1 MTVLETKGL
10 TKVYKEKV
18 ISLRDRRI
26 NLKDRMK
33 FNSLDGVDLTLESGH
48 IYGLVGNNGAGKTT
62 LMRVIAGLALP
73 TAGSLSLFGAESEKD
88 LFTARQR
95 LGSLISQ
102 PAGYEDLSLWQNLM
116 SQAALIPGVS
126 RKDLA
131 DLCDLVGL
139 GRNTRHRSLR
149 KASTGEKQRYGLA
162 AALMGEP
169 ELLLLDEP
177 MNGLDPSGI
186 VEIRELLLRL
196 HKEWEVTI
204 LISSHLLVELH
215 QVATD
220 YIFLHKGK
228 VLERITAEELDA
240 RIAERKLRNVE
251 AYFLALVKNAKEYS
265 L

>member
-26 NLKDRMK
+26 NLKDRME
-33 FNSLDGVDLTLESGH
+33 FRALDGVDLTLEAGR

-62 LMRVIAGLALP
+62 LMRLIAGLALP

-88 LFTARQR
+88 LFAARQR
-95 LGSLISQ
+95 LGSLISR
-102 PAGYEDLSLWQNLM
+102 PAGYEDLSLWQNLA
-116 SQAALIPGVS
+116 SQAMLVPGVT
-126 RKDLA
+126 RKDLSA
-131 DLCDLVGL
+131 LCDLVGL
-139 GRNTRHRSLR
+139 ERSVRHRSLR

-162 AALMGEP
+162 AALMGDP

-196 HKEWEVTI
+196 HEERDVTV
-204 LISSHLLVELH
+204 LISSHLLAELH
-215 QVATD
+215 RAATD
-220 YIFLHKGK
+220 YVFLHNGR
-228 VLERITAEELDA
+228 VLETITAEELDA

-251 AYFLALVKNAKEYS
+251 AYFLALVKSAKEYS

>member
-1 MTVLETKGL
+1 MTVLETRGL

-33 FNSLDGVDLTLESGH
+33 FNALDGVDLTLESGH

-62 LMRVIAGLALP
+62 LMRVVAGLALP
-73 TAGSLSLFGAESEKD
+73 TAGNLSLFGAESEKD
-88 LFTARQR
+88 LFTARQH

-102 PAGYEDLSLWQNLM
+102 PAGYEDLTLWQNLV

-126 RKDLA
+126 RKNLT

-139 GRNTRHRSLR
+139 ERNTRHRSLR
-149 KASTGEKQRYGLA
+149 KASSGEKQRYGLA
-162 AALMGEP
+162 AALIGKP

-177 MNGLDPSGI
+177 MNGLDPIGI

-196 HKEWEVTI
+196 HEEREVTI
-204 LISSHLLVELH
+204 LISSHLLAELH

-251 AYFLALVKNAKEYS
+251 AYFLALVRSAKEYS